1 MQVKFSRNVTRKCN
15 QVATI
20 ININKKNNHIKK
32 GIIEPHKQTRCVQTP
47 PGFRTLHS
55 KAGVFVPMARVAHRT
70 VCSSDDSKKKKSG
83 NVQVHTV

>member
-70 VCSSDDSKKKKSG
+70 VCSSDAGKKRSG